1 MKGYLSLLLLPEAR
15 EITWKDR
22 KNGIISVK
30 ERRRKISNIP
40 EIDKKRQ

>member
-1 MKGYLSLLLLPEAR
+1 MKGYLSLLFLPEAR

-30 ERRRKISNIP
+30 ERRKISNIP